1 MLVKQLRRAQD
12 FIENA
17 LLHPHYQSREAG
29 SCYGRKPA
37 VTVSHKSA
45 KSTAIRRIP
54 VQTFSGL
61 RGLRLRRRLLSLQWG
76 SAAHVPIV

>member
-29 SCYGRKPA
+29 SCMGAKSSKSGRKL
-37 VTVSHKSA
+37 
-45 KSTAIRRIP
+45 P
-54 VQTFSGL
+54 VRSE
-61 RGLRLRRRLLSLQWG
+61 
-76 SAAHVPIV
+76 AHVTPMLPLR